1 MSSSHILALEECSST
16 SIMVQTLEIGRH
28 VRFVNGAHEEG
39 RLSMHL
45 RQKSPPP
52 PYESVE
58 DCLEELLLDL
68 AFAEES
74 IWILESALDEATNP
88 RTSTPPP
95 PPYSSLEGWTSWTET
110 ISVIE
115 LQMDLLI
122 AQQRIPQAILIIS
135 VLLYAIVQKSFQV
148 SIENN
153 RLVFGEDIAYDTSAL
168 DDCLNGSVVSHRYFL
183 QQDSDL
189 DLVPHISSRIRVRGH
204 GRVTDKLIFLVFSK
218 ILLVVRECSEK
229 QLNVNEMALP
239 PRPSSTPYATS
250 TELASNASKSKRR
263 SGKRLTKWSMYPM
276 GPDLPS
282 APRYTTPEWLPM
294 PLEPKQVW
302 KKLPLLWK
310 KNSLMTQVRR
320 TEVASG

>member
-1 MSSSHILALEECSST
+1 MTKGPSEKFLVEHFHYGSNSGNWTACS
-16 SIMVQTLEIGRH
+16 V
-28 VRFVNGAHEEG
+28 VNGAHEEG
-39 RLSMHL
+39 RLSIHL

-68 AFAEES
+68 AIAEES

-88 RTSTPPP
+88 CTSTPPP

-122 AQQRIPQAILIIS
+122 AQQRILK
-135 VLLYAIVQKSFQV
+135 KSFQV

-153 RLVFGEDIAYDTSAL
+153 RQVFGEDIAYDTSAL
-168 DDCLNGSVVSHRYFL
+168 DDCLNGSGVSHRYFL
-183 QQDSDL
+183 EQDSDL
-189 DLVPHISSRIRVRGH
+189 DLLPHTSSRIRVRGH
-204 GRVTDKLIFLVFSK
+204 GRVTDRLIFLVFSK

-263 SGKRLTKWSMYPM
+263 SGKRLTK
-276 GPDLPS
+276 
-282 APRYTTPEWLPM
+282 
-294 PLEPKQVW
+294 
-302 KKLPLLWK
+302 
-310 KNSLMTQVRR
+310 
-320 TEVASG
+320 